1 MFDKNSLRSKARML
15 LALSA
20 TVIASAPMLVHA
32 DSPYAPVSIQVKF
45 SDLNTSTTEGAH
57 RLYSRIE
64 AAAYA
69 ACSESKSDTQEL
81 MFAPGPCV
89 RDAVGRA
96 VHGAK
101 IPNLAQVFVE
111 KNGVDA
117 AQHFGIAADVR
128 TAKN

>member
-1 MFDKNSLRSKARML
+1 ML

-20 TVIASAPMLVHA
+20 MVIASATICVHA
-32 DSPYAPVSIQVKF
+32 DSPFTPVAVQVKF
-45 SDLNTSTTEGAH
+45 SDLNPNTTEGAQ

-69 ACSESKSDTQEL
+69 ACGESKTDAPAL

-96 VHGAK
+96 VHAAK
-101 IPNLAQVFVE
+101 LPNLAKVFIE

-117 AQHFGIAADVR
+117 AQQFGIMGDVR